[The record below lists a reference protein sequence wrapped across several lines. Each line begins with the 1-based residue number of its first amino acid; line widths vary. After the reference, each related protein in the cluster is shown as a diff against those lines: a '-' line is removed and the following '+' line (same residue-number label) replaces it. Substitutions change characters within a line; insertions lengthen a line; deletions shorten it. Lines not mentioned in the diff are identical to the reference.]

1 MRKDRRE
8 LEKYLLSKCE
18 KIAEYPEQYGQIRT
32 ELLKKY
38 NIPTGMTMDMI
49 ARGKIEEQTEYV
61 LFCLLDG
68 IKDITKDKNILEE
81 FFMPVEIEKYSKT
94 KMEKGK
100 IKFPIVIKCIQTTD
114 DQWIGATDTNF
125 FMALR
130 AEQKINYNEN
140 TQRTL
145 TRIITQNGEYYKITV
160 DEGTVKGIRGSLQRR
175 EYIPT
180 PITLNIPL
188 ETNSDFYYDSEQNA
202 LIINSLEY
210 FDICDGYH
218 RYVAM
223 CREKDSNINFNCRWE
238 LRIINFTE
246 DKARQFIYQE
256 DQKTKMKKIDSDAMN
271 MFNLANRITK
281 NLNEDISFNLFGEI
295 NNVGGKISYS
305 EFSKIIEELYIK
317 GANSNNDNAFGMKIK
332 NELKNKFNYLTEVSE
347 EYLTKKYSYTDL
359 VVVLYVFK
367 KTEEL
372 SVMDRHIKAMLQG
385 IITINKR
392 KFTSTKAIG
401 QSLLN
406 DLDILY
412 EEVK

>member
-1 MRKDRRE
+1 MKKDRKE
-8 LEKYLLSKCE
+8 LEKYLLNKCE
-18 KIAEYPEQYGQIRT
+18 RIAEYPEQYKQIRT
-32 ELLKKY
+32 ELLEKY

-49 ARGKIEEQTEYV
+49 ARGKVEEQTEHV

-68 IKDITKDKNILEE
+68 IKDIAKDKNVLEE

-94 KMEKGK
+94 KIEKGK
-100 IKFPIVIKCIQTTD
+100 IKYPIVIKCIQTTE

-145 TRIITQNGEYYKITV
+145 TKIITQNGEYYKITV
-160 DEGTVKGIRGSLQRR
+160 EEGTVKGIRGSLQRG

-188 ETNSDFYYDSEQNA
+188 ESSSDFYYDPEQSA
-202 LIINSLEY
+202 LIINSLQY

-223 CREKDSNINFNCRWE
+223 CREKDSNADFNCRWE

-256 DQKTKMKKIDSDAMN
+256 DQKTRMKKIDSDAMN
-271 MFNLANRITK
+271 MYNLANRITK

-295 NNVGGKISYS
+295 NNAGGKISYS
-305 EFSKIIEELYIK
+305 EFSKIIEELYLK
-317 GANSNNDNAFGMKIK
+317 GTKPENENALGIKIK
-332 NELKNKFNYLTEVSE
+332 NDLKSKFNYLTEIDE
-347 EYLTKKYSYTDL
+347 NYLTRKYSYSEL
-359 VVVLYVFK
+359 VVILYVFNNI
-367 KTEEL
+367 E
-372 SVMDRHIKAMLQG
+372 DIKNIYKDVESMLQNMKK
-385 IITINKR
+385 IDKR
-392 KFTSTKAIG
+392 KFVPNKAIAK
-401 QSLLN
+401 SLLN
-406 DLDILY
+406 NLEALY
-412 EEVK
+412 EEVR